1 MAKAKAF
8 FDALAP
14 RMLDPG
20 ALLTELNRRLC
31 VENEQAM
38 FVTGICGVL
47 DPVTGDLTYASAGH
61 DPPLRVRAGRRPEP
75 LALDGGPMLAMFD
88 HASYPVSRDRLAP
101 GECLM
106 IYTDGVTD
114 AIDTGGAMF
123 GTERLVESVS
133 LSASFDADSLTR
145 GVFSTVEEF
154 SRGAPQ
160 ADDIT
165 VLTVRYLGR

>member
-1 MAKAKAF
+1 
-8 FDALAP
+8 
-14 RMLDPG
+14 
-20 ALLTELNRRLC
+20 
-31 VENEQAM
+31 
-38 FVTGICGVL
+38 
-47 DPVTGDLTYASAGH
+47 
-61 DPPLRVRAGRRPEP
+61 
-75 LALDGGPMLAMFD
+75 
-88 HASYPVSRDRLAP
+88 
-101 GECLM
+101 
-106 IYTDGVTD
+106 
-114 AIDTGGAMF
+114 MF